1 VKQKNEINT
10 ILQYAESSRE
20 WAGPLQSLGATD
32 QIPEAMT
39 TSVSYL
45 CRLAYVYLRAALW
58 GHDYEKYIGLTYEA
72 LRLAKKCQTQDK
84 ESMSVRC
91 AAYVYYS
98 TPRSARNFPGAS
110 GKSVRHTLQRPLPAM
125 NTCSNRMHPYMIH
138 SAMRTSYT
146 GQQKTFA

>member
-1 VKQKNEINT
+1 MKQKNEINT

-84 ESMSVRC
+84 EAMSVRC

-98 TPRSARNFPGAS
+98 EY
-110 GKSVRHTLQRPLPAM
+110 LQ
-125 NTCSNRMHPYMIH
+125 
-138 SAMRTSYT
+138 YT
-146 GQQKTFA
+146 